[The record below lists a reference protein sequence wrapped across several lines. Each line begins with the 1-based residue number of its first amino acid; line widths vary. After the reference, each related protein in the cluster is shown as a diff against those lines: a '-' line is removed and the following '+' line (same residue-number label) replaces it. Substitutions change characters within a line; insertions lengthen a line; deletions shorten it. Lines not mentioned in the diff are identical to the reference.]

1 MNNDRLKIIG
11 YWHSLSEPDF
21 PDPANFIE
29 DPIDESVK
37 ECTLTYLRAGIKTN
51 AIYLGSSWCRFR
63 CGNQNLGSAEYT
75 DGQYVWPEGLQH
87 YIEHHNLRL
96 PQIIVDKILN
106 VPIPKTVDIDEN
118 KLLEIDYEWWKNQKG
133 WNNKRISFR
142 DLNDIGLLT
151 VKQVD
156 ISKVDDQKIV
166 LKEFLFKA
174 NGISQKLR
182 QIQNI
187 LAGDKVILK
196 GRFVNYDSFR
206 KKAESVGLQTEFNE
220 LTYDQY
226 NKHIST

>member
-11 YWHSLSEPDF
+11 YWHSLSEPDC
-21 PDPANFIE
+21 PDPANFI
-29 DPIDESVK
+29 DDLCDESVK
-37 ECTLTYLRAGIKTN
+37 EYTLTYLRAGIKTN

-106 VPIPKTVDIDEN
+106 VPIPKTVNLDDN
-118 KLLEIDYEWWKNQKG
+118 KLLDIDYEWWKQQKG
-133 WNNKRISFR
+133 WNNKGKSFR

-156 ISKVDDQKIV
+156 NSKADDQKIV

-182 QIQNI
+182 QIKNI
-187 LAGDKVILK
+187 IAGDKVILK
-196 GRFVNYDSFR
+196 GRFVDYNSFS
-206 KKAESVGLQTEFNE
+206 KKAESVGLLTEFTE

-226 NKHIST
+226 NKHNSP

>member
-21 PDPANFIE
+21 PDPANFI
-29 DPIDESVK
+29 DDLRDNSVK
-37 ECTLTYLRAGIKTN
+37 EYTLKYLRAGIKTN
-51 AIYLGSSWCRFR
+51 AIHLGSSWCRFR

-87 YIEHHNLRL
+87 YVEHHNLRL
-96 PQIIVDKILN
+96 PQIILDKILN
-106 VPIPKTVDIDEN
+106 IPIPATVDLDDN
-118 KLLEIDYEWWKNQKG
+118 KSSNIDYEWWKQQKG
-133 WNNKRISFR
+133 RNNKEKSFR
-142 DLNDIGLLT
+142 DLNHIGLLT
-151 VKQVD
+151 VKQFD
-156 ISKVDDQKIV
+156 NSKADDQKIV

-196 GRFVNYDSFR
+196 GRFVDYDSFR
-206 KKAESVGLQTEFNE
+206 KKTESVGLQTDFNE

-226 NKHIST
+226 NKHNSP